1 MKTQIFDNDIPRQA
15 FADGDPGIA
24 DPADKPAAVG
34 NLLNDR
40 GFTEPQFPQ
49 TLANAFFPAQTFNAH
64 ALAGPDVVKR
74 LFPGLPVRQA
84 GATPAC
90 FGSKQPLPQ
99 CFDHN
104 LFLPAAGTMPFG
116 LAAQRLESLPDQIP
130 NA

>member
-1 MKTQIFDNDIPRQA
+1 MFNLRLITEIFDNDIPRQA

-74 LFPGLPVRQA
+74 LFPGA
-84 GATPAC
+84 APA
-90 FGSKQPLPQ
+90 FLRSEQSLPQ

-104 LFLPAAGTMPFG
+104 LLFPAAGTMSFTF
-116 LAAQRLESLPDQIP
+116 AAQRLYPLPDQITG
-130 NA
+130 A